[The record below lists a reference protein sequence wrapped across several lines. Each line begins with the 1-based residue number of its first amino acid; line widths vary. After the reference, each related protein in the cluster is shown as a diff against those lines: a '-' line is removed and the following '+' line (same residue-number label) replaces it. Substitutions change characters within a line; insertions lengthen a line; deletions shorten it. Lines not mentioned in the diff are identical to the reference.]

1 MTKVNNEVSSKSLNS
16 EVNMVEIESTPDP
29 VRLSY
34 LQAVLA
40 DAGLESFV
48 FDANSPW
55 PGAMQKR
62 LLVAE
67 DDAEL
72 ARQAISTADSTARA

>member
-1 MTKVNNEVSSKSLNS
+1 
-16 EVNMVEIESTPDP
+16 MVEIEATADP

-40 DAGLESFV
+40 DVGIESFV

-55 PGAMQKR
+55 PGVIQKR

-67 DDAEL
+67 QDAEL
-72 ARQAISTADSTARA
+72 ARQTIRHAEPD